1 MPLQRRVPKYGF
13 KNINRVEYEVVNL
26 EKLQV
31 LVDTG
36 AITDTVDFAQF
47 VELGL
52 ASKNSVVKVLGRG
65 EIKAKL
71 KVSAHKFSASAKEAI
86 EAAGGEVVIL

>member
-1 MPLQRRVPKYGF
+1 M
-13 KNINRVEYEVVNL
+13 
-26 EKLQV
+26 EKLQI

-36 AITDTVDFAQF
+36 VVTDTIDFAQF
-47 VELGL
+47 VDLGL